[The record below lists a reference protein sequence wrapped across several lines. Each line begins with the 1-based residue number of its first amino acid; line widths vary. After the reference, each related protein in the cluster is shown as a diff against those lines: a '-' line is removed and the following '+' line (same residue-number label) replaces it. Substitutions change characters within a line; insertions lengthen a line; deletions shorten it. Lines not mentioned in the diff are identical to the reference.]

1 MQEFK
6 PIGTGHNRRAQPFVA
21 AASLDDKK
29 QVVSSTYNTPIGL
42 YSPGNIQDAL
52 QGQIRGLVHE
62 KQEWWVP
69 AWITPAVWTPLKYFC
84 LLYTVWLLTT
94 NTRSLEV
101 LKLSLQPKYKI

>member
-21 AASLDDKK
+21 AASLDDQK

-62 KQEWWVP
+62 KQEGWVP
-69 AWITPAVWTPLKYFC
+69 AWIP
-84 LLYTVWLLTT
+84 
-94 NTRSLEV
+94 
-101 LKLSLQPKYKI
+101 QPYGHH